1 MAGVKTFEE
10 LVAWQQAREV
20 KKLVYAL
27 ADKAVCRREPDF
39 RRQIRDA
46 AASVPANIAE
56 GFARKRPRDFSRFL
70 TIARASLAET
80 QNHLI
85 DGIDRGLWNETE
97 LDGIRTHL
105 KRAGTAIAGLQTYLN
120 SCSRLRL
127 EPFEPIEP
135 IEPGVLQGPSVPA
148 PASRSR

>member
-1 MAGVKTFEE
+1 MAGVRRFEE

-20 KKLVYAL
+20 KKRVYEL
-27 ADKAVCRREPDF
+27 TDRAVCRRDPDF
-39 RRQIRDA
+39 RRQLRDS
-46 AASVPANIAE
+46 AASAPANIAE

-97 LDGIRTHL
+97 LDGVRTHL
-105 KRAGTAIAGLQTYLN
+105 KRAGSAIAGLQKYLN
-120 SCSRLRL
+120 NCDPEFGSN
-127 EPFEPIEP
+127 P
-135 IEPGVLQGPSVPA
+135 
-148 PASRSR
+148 